1 MLDIKLFYFDSYTII
16 FISTCFAVSLLSSM
30 LLKNIIANNSGG
42 MDSTIEGLRGIA
54 CMMVFISH
62 SAYTFDHMKYDTNIS
77 YSSFYSAGSMGA
89 LGVEI
94 FFCITGYLFSNKI
107 KNNLFDFTFFVKR
120 IKRLAPAFLV
130 VSTFVFAIYV
140 IENHSRVSSL
150 KDLSSI
156 ILQVFGFGFY
166 GAGIEIGGV
175 RDGTLNSIVWSLEYE
190 WKFYAAIP
198 FVSYMFFNRKSLIPF
213 IAFGLCVAI
222 TDIYSGRF
230 LWLYFFTGFAAS
242 YISNRIEINNTISTF
257 ITIILLTLITIIN
270 KPTSGVLQYLLVS
283 FAFLFI
289 IYARPKFISSKSLC
303 FVGVI
308 SYSIYLIHQP
318 VLHLT
323 TLLMHNI
330 LEKEHIN
337 NIALTIYIIFPLTI
351 TMILS
356 VFCYKY
362 IEHHFYN
369 KIGVGDYPTPIKK
382 SISYSR
388 TN

>member
-16 FISTCFAVSLLSSM
+16 FIFTCFAVSSLSSV
-30 LLKNIIANNSGG
+30 LLKNIVPNNSIGL
-42 MDSTIEGLRGIA
+42 DSTIEGLRGIA

-62 SAYTFDHMKYDTNIS
+62 SAYTFNHMKYDTNIS
-77 YSSFYSAGSMGA
+77 YSSFYSAGSMGS

-107 KNNLFDFTFFVKR
+107 KNNLFDFSFFVKR

-130 VSTFVFAIYV
+130 VSTFVFIIYMV
-140 IENHSRVSSL
+140 ENYSRISSL
-150 KDLSSI
+150 NDLSSI
-156 ILQVFGFGFY
+156 VLQVFGFGFY

-175 RDGTLNSIVWSLEYE
+175 RDGTLNSIAWSLVYE
-190 WKFYAAIP
+190 WKFYAVIP
-198 FVSYMFFNRKSLIPF
+198 FVSYMFYNRKSLIPF
-213 IAFGLCVAI
+213 IAFGLFVAI
-222 TDIYSGRF
+222 ADIYSGRF
-230 LWLYFFTGFAAS
+230 IWLYFFTGFAAS
-242 YISNRIEINNTISTF
+242 YINKRIDINNTISTF
-257 ITIILLTLITIIN
+257 ITVTLLILITVIN
-270 KPTSGVLQYLLVS
+270 KPTAGVLQYLLVS

-289 IYARPKFISSKSLC
+289 IYARPKFISSKSFC

-323 TLLMHNI
+323 TMLVHNV
-330 LEKEHIN
+330 LDKEHIN
-337 NIALTIYIIFPLTI
+337 NITLTIYIILPLTI
-351 TMILS
+351 TMALS

-369 KIGVGDYPTPIKK
+369 KVGGGYYSPPLKE
-382 SISYSR
+382 SVSYSR